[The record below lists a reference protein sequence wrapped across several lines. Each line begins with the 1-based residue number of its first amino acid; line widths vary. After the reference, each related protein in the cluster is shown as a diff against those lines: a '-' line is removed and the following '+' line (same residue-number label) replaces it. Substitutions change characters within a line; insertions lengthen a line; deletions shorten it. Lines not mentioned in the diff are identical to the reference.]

1 MYKKIR
7 RVKSVDFFVF
17 VVRVLGCCRR
27 IKGGVLLRC
36 TRDREGKRRQ
46 NVLAGQLPAKVEC
59 RSQKKTCAIPKT
71 GSHPP
76 SSRPCR
82 GGGKKAT
89 RSPKNGI
96 CIKVSRLQQQYYR
109 GISLFGAFFENAL
122 PWIKKFHTRIQQLIF
137 YMKKAPAYII
147 NRGFYKTRLFF

>member
-7 RVKSVDFFVF
+7 RVKSVDFFVSLWREWLA
-17 VVRVLGCCRR
+17 VVGALKAVFCCGERETA
-27 IKGGVLLRC
+27 KGSAVKMCLL
-36 TRDREGKRRQ
+36 DSYRQ
-46 NVLAGQLPAKVEC
+46 KVEC
-59 RSQKKTCAIPKT
+59 RGQKKTCAIPKT
-71 GSHPP
+71 GSPP
-76 SSRPCR
+76 SSRHCH

-109 GISLFGAFFENAL
+109 GISLFVAFFENAL

-147 NRGFYKTRLFF
+147 NRGFYKTRLLF